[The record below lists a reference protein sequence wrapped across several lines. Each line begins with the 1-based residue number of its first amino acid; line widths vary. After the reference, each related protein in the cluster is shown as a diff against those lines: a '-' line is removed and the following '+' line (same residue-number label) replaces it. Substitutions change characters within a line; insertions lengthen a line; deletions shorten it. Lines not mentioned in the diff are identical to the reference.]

1 MVILRKL
8 LQWVTRSTSAL
19 EWLLTSALAAVQAF
33 RGASIRRLPS
43 SPARAL
49 ICLCAYP
56 AAGSA
61 PLQSGTPGSRVEAIV
76 FGLCRPFWA
85 TDRAQ

>member
-1 MVILRKL
+1 MVILRNAKAMDH
-8 LQWVTRSTSAL
+8 SL
-19 EWLLTSALAAVQAF
+19 EERLDWLLTSALGAVQAF

-49 ICLCAYP
+49 ICLCAHP

-61 PLQSGTPGSRVEAIV
+61 PLQSGAAGSGMEAMAS
-76 FGLCRPFWA
+76 GLCRPFWA